1 MEDGLSIFLAIVYL
15 ILFLL
20 AVGFFWK
27 MLIDCFKNEEGGSRV
42 GWILFIIWLNV
53 FGAII
58 YYFTKYKTR
67 SKYKKL
73 Y

>member
-1 MEDGLSIFLAIVYL
+1 MEDGLSIIILIIYL
-15 ILFLL
+15 ILILL
-20 AVGFFWK
+20 AIGFFWK

-42 GWILFIIWLNV
+42 GWILFIICLNV

-58 YYFTKYKTR
+58 YYFARYKTR